1 MEPEPT
7 GLLLAAGRG
16 TRFDPSGRLLKLLS
30 HTSRGPLGGDCLA
43 AAAARTL
50 IASLPRVI
58 AVVRPAD
65 SDAQRQLHAILRSE
79 GCVLAV
85 CDDADAGISASI
97 ACGVRT
103 AEQARGWVVA
113 LADMPAILP
122 STVRA
127 VALALPEG
135 ALTAA
140 PVYQGQRG
148 HPVGFAASFRPQLLA
163 LTGDTGAR
171 ELLVSC
177 PPQLIAVNDPGVVY
191 DVDTKERD

>member
-1 MEPEPT
+1 MVAEPT

-16 TRFDPSGRLLKLLS
+16 TRFDPSGRVLKLLS
-30 HTSRGPLGGDCLA
+30 RAGRGPYAGDCLA
-43 AAAARTL
+43 AASARTL

-65 SDAQRQLHAILRSE
+65 SDAHRQLHAILRNE

-97 ACGVRT
+97 ACGVHA
-103 AEQARGWVVA
+103 AEQASGWVVA

-127 VALALPEG
+127 VALALLEG

-148 HPVGFAASFRPQLLA
+148 HPVGFAAGLRPQLLA

-171 ELLVSC
+171 ALLASH

-191 DVDTKERD
+191 DVDTKEQD

>member
-1 MEPEPT
+1 MAAEPT

-16 TRFDPSGRLLKLLS
+16 TRFDPSGRVLKLLS
-30 HTSRGPLGGDCLA
+30 RANRGPHAGACLA

-58 AVVRPAD
+58 AVVRPVD
-65 SDAQRQLHAILRSE
+65 SDAQRQLQTILRSE
-79 GCVLAV
+79 GCGLVV

-97 ACGVRT
+97 ACGVRA
-103 AEQARGWVVA
+103 AEQASGWIIA
-113 LADMPAILP
+113 LADMPALAP

-127 VALALPEG
+127 VTQALLQG

-148 HPVGFAASFRPQLLA
+148 HPVGFAAGLRPQLLA

-171 ELLVSC
+171 ELLASF
-177 PPQLIAVNDPGVVY
+177 PPQLIAVDDPGVVY
-191 DVDTKERD
+191 DVDMKEQS